1 MNKIVKTIHKIYFRA
16 LGYYPTSINGWK
28 FKLDPYHT
36 EFWKKVAQGRW
47 EPHTYKILSRFINSD
62 TVYCDLGAWIGP
74 TVIYAAKRCRQ
85 VVCFEPDPVAYRHL
99 CWNIEMNELQN
110 VMFFNIALADRT
122 AIQRMSSF
130 RRHLGDSMTSL
141 LAHGQGKNS
150 VDVLTLT
157 WEKFI
162 DISKIDKINFLKID
176 IEGGEFALLPT
187 LKEYLSRHRPIVY
200 LSTHPHLLEPRLR
213 QEKMHQIIDVM
224 GIYRTCL
231 SSDLRPIDI
240 DELKSEDAMNH
251 GHSYL
256 FMD

>member
-1 MNKIVKTIHKIYFRA
+1 MIRIVKAIHKIYFRA
-16 LGYYPTSINGWK
+16 LGYYPARINGLK

-36 EFWKKVAQGRW
+36 EFWKKVAEGRW
-47 EPHTYKILSRFINSD
+47 EPHTYKILSRFINVD

-74 TVIYAAKRCRQ
+74 TVIYAAKKCKQ
-85 VVCFEPDPVAYRHL
+85 VVCFEPDPVAYRYL
-99 CWNIEMNELQN
+99 SWNIEMNDLQN
-110 VMFFNIALADRT
+110 VMSFNIALADCT

-141 LAHGQGKNS
+141 LADGQGKKG

-162 DISKIDKINFLKID
+162 DISRIDKIDFLKID
-176 IEGGEFALLPT
+176 IEGSEFALLPT
-187 LKEYLSRHRPIVY
+187 LKEYFDRHRPIVY

-213 QEKMHQIIDVM
+213 REKMLQIIEVM
-224 GIYRTCL
+224 GIYRKCL
-231 SSDLRPIDI
+231 SVDLSPMDI
-240 DELKSEDAMNH
+240 DELKSEKAMH
-251 GHSYL
+251 QGHSYI